1 MSALKK
7 NIISHNISLFLENN
21 LLVFFFNYNHMSTE
35 EWRVLKNQF
44 SNIEKVYTLVVK
56 NKIASKIIKI
66 NGQKHHI
73 NKSVTSLAYTAK
85 QCRQI
90 TESDVKGDVRTNQRF
105 TSEAMLEWCQ
115 PLTPLVRRDVSSV
128 GTKEAVLKGDN
139 EYSPNINKNNPFE
152 NVCTLFQGPTFLIG
166 INSPE
171 QSKQVLDT
179 VKKEKKLI
187 FVGGLYQKK
196 QINHLDLDYLLKIEK
211 GVHANLINTLQYLLY
226 LTPLTT
232 HSANLYYL
240 LKCYQDKRSLLLRSS
255 DKSVTDKSKI

>member
-35 EWRVLKNQF
+35 EWRALKNQF

-56 NKIASKIIKI
+56 NKIASKIIKT

-73 NKSVTSLAYTAK
+73 N
-85 QCRQI
+85 
-90 TESDVKGDVRTNQRF
+90 ES
-105 TSEAMLEWCQ
+105 EWLK

-128 GTKEAVLKGDN
+128 GTKKAVLKGDN

-171 QSKQVLDT
+171 QSKQVLDK

-196 QINHLDLDYLLKIEK
+196 QINHLDLDYLLKVEK

-240 LKCYQDKRSLLLRSS
+240 LKCYQDKKSLLTLP
-255 DKSVTDKSKI
+255 